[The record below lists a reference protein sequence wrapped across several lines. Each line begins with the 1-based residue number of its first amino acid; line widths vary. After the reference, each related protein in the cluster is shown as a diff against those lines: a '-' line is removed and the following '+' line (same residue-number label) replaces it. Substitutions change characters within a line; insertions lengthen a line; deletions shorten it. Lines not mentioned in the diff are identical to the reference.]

1 MKYFLILLPLLF
13 TLITSLDTIENGI
26 EGLPIVHCSSD
37 SFVIEFKTQKEFE
50 GHVYVKGH
58 YQDKNC
64 KTNAT
69 LLKNTSLT
77 VSFDKC
83 NARRQRS
90 MNPKGLLISVTTIIS
105 FHPMFVTKT
114 DRAFNVQCFYTESDQ
129 NVSTKFDVNM
139 ANDQQKKILVLVGG
153 DNNQFNSTKT
163 LMSENKVFD
172 NSNNKNNNNN
182 REMTIEDLTTELI
195 TKNMPLPVCGYRVLE
210 NDANGEPIKFTS
222 VGQKVYHEWSCKS
235 DTTDIYCAT
244 IHSCIVKDDSGK
256 EVLLLDENGC
266 AIDKYLLN
274 NLEYKNDLTGG
285 QLSHVFKFAD
295 QPSVFFQC
303 QIRLTLK
310 ENNTCIRTSDNC
322 SNPARGK
329 RSMDSTTHSYNVN
342 IGSNIDVISQSM
354 TVLDIDNVPKD
365 DLKKEISKY
374 TSQYNQTN
382 NVCVSM
388 SFAIIIL
395 SLLATIF
402 LVMIICTTAI
412 YKRQRVSKY

>member
-1 MKYFLILLPLLF
+1 MNYIFVLLPLF
-13 TLITSLDTIENGI
+13 FISITSLDTIENGI
-26 EGLPIVHCSSD
+26 EGSPIVHCSSD
-37 SFVIEFKTQKEFE
+37 SFLIEFKTQKEFE

-69 LLKNTSLT
+69 LMKNTNLT

-83 NARRQRS
+83 NVRRQRS
-90 MNPKGLLISVTTIIS
+90 VNPKGILISATTIIS

-153 DNNQFNSTKT
+153 DDNQLNKT
-163 LMSENKVFD
+163 NILKSENKFLGDD
-172 NSNNKNNNNN
+172 NQEVS
-182 REMTIEDLTTELI
+182 IEDLTTELI
-195 TKNMPLPVCGYRVLE
+195 TKNMPLPVCEYKVLE
-210 NDANGEPIKFTS
+210 NDANGESIKFTS

-235 DTTDIYCAT
+235 DTINIYCAT
-244 IHSCIVKDDSGK
+244 IHSCTVKDDSGK

-329 RSMDSTTHSYNVN
+329 RSMDNKIHNYEVN

-365 DLKKEISKY
+365 DLKREISKY
-374 TSQYNQTN
+374 TGQYNHKN
-382 NVCVSM
+382 DFCISM
-388 SFAIIIL
+388 SFAITIL
-395 SLLATIF
+395 SLLATLFVVIIIF
-402 LVMIICTTAI
+402 TTTI
-412 YKRQRVSKY
+412 YRRQKVSKY